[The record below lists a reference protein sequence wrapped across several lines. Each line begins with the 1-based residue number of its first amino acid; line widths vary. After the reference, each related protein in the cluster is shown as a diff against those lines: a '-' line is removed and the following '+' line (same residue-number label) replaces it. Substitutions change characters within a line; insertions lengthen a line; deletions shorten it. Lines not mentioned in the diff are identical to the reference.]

1 MGANTLDSEV
11 SYSTGCLKSSQV
23 PKSLTAME
31 QSWVLAY
38 APAHLHL
45 STLINLQSLGC

>member
-1 MGANTLDSEV
+1 MLGELT
-11 SYSTGCLKSSQV
+11 ST
-23 PKSLTAME
+23 KSLTAME

-45 STLINLQSLGC
+45 CTLINLQSLGC